1 MLAAVTPF
9 IAGLVT
15 APLAIA
21 PIGRAIWLVAG
32 SKWSVLTQI
41 VASVLVVGSTL
52 VLVIAFL
59 LLTSWV
65 SSD

>member
-1 MLAAVTPF
+1 VLAAVTPF